1 MSYSQ
6 KNPTVAF
13 RIEKKLFDK
22 LIKKAEIKKITNSE
36 YSREIITKFLKD
48 ELIENNQTEYDKL
61 KLEKL
66 KEEIRYLK
74 IKNDFAENFD
84 KPLSNSATRIL
95 KPVIT
100 TNNEII
106 NGVSPYDANN
116 KRLQCTDCG
125 VLLTW
130 NSFETYLQQIKE
142 YKNHI
147 LSRHNREFTALEK
160 DVIDNLKY
168 EGKSK

>member
-66 KEEIRYLK
+66 KVIVETM
-74 IKNDFAENFD
+74 ENESLTD
-84 KPLSNSATRIL
+84 TEWGAVCDLMKEGAT
-95 KPVIT
+95 
-100 TNNEII
+100 
-106 NGVSPYDANN
+106 
-116 KRLQCTDCG
+116 
-125 VLLTW
+125 
-130 NSFETYLQQIKE
+130 FETA
-142 YKNHI
+142 KNTI
-147 LSRHNREFTALEK
+147 
-160 DVIDNLKY
+160 IDAK
-168 EGKSK
+168 